1 MSLCGSFVISPGLG
15 GKAQVNEPQA
25 HLGFTFCMKSQS
37 LLFLLTDMAECF
49 DQKTVPSHKLHA
61 FT

>member
-1 MSLCGSFVISPGLG
+1 MSLCGSFLISPSLG

-25 HLGFTFCMKSQS
+25 HLGYTFCMKSQS
-37 LLFLLTDMAECF
+37 PLSLLEECF
-49 DQKTVPSHKLHA
+49 GQKTVPSHKLA